1 LSETFHAEFGDLFTS
16 AHSSIAVFIKN
27 VLATQ
32 MDSHIRMNS
41 ASNNESKIIKTQQK
55 TNIKFINKKIEVYK
69 DNQIDIYNFCIK
81 FSFIIVLNLIV
92 Y

>member
-1 LSETFHAEFGDLFTS
+1 LSESFHAKFGDLFTS

-32 MDSHIRMNS
+32 MDSYIRMNS

-55 TNIKFINKKIEVYK
+55 TNMQCINKKIEVFK
-69 DNQIDIYNFCIK
+69 DYQIDRYNFCIK
-81 FSFIIVLNLIV
+81 FSFIIVLNLIL